1 MTGTRDDFDAIVR
14 EMGEQ
19 LDQHATLA
27 ELSRRSGWSP
37 FHFHR
42 SFTATVG
49 ETPKQLSLRIRLE
62 RAAYLVAV
70 SDVGILRIALDV
82 GFRSHETF
90 TRAFRRR
97 FGVAPTT
104 YRTAARAAQRERLQ
118 RNASFTG
125 DGCLLSTVLPV
136 VLPPAS
142 LLCFRHTG
150 AYADVRMAP
159 FHDDDPLWTPLLR
172 WAQSA
177 RVAHERAAWVMC
189 LDDPTVTAGPQQR
202 LDACIPLL
210 ERADDTG
217 PFTVR
222 EFPGGRYAGVEH
234 VGQHTTI
241 IQAYRHV
248 ADWIRRS
255 KTHTFGEGTPV
266 QIFRH
271 VDRDPEQHRTEV
283 FLPIVRRSPPSKN
296 RQAALERPG

>member
-27 ELSRRSGWSP
+27 DLSRRSGWSP

-70 SDVGILRIALDV
+70 TDVSILRIALDV

-97 FGVAPTT
+97 FDVTPTT
-104 YRTAARAAQRERLQ
+104 YRTSARAAQRERLQ
-118 RNASFTG
+118 RNASFNG
-125 DGCLLSTVLPV
+125 DGCQLSTVQPV

-142 LLCFRHTG
+142 LLCSRHTG

-159 FHDDDPLWTPLLR
+159 FHEDDPLWTPLVG

-177 RVAHERAAWVMC
+177 RIAHERTAWVMC

-210 ERADDTG
+210 GQAKDNG
-217 PFTVR
+217 VFTVR

-234 VGQHTTI
+234 VGRHDTI

-255 KTHTFGEGTPV
+255 STITFGEGAPV

-271 VDRDPEQHRTEV
+271 VDLDPGKHRTEV

-296 RQAALERPG
+296 RQASLEQPG